1 MFACTLQIV
10 ALLFVLSDSVPAS
23 VQDGVAG
30 FDIILLGDGAGSAW
44 ATAAARQVRLAGDGT
59 IG

>member
-30 FDIILLGDGAGSAW
+30 F
-44 ATAAARQVRLAGDGT
+44 
-59 IG
+59 